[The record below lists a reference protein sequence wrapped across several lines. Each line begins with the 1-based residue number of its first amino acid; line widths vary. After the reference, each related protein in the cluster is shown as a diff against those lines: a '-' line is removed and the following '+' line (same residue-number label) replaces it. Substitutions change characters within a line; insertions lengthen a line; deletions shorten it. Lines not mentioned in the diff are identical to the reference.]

1 MGLTFLGSI
10 YIDLVNVVSCG
21 HLPTSSYTNS
31 GWDHALKTHLLYLI
45 LARRANC
52 LLVVNTRSLPKTAS
66 SNL

>member
-31 GWDHALKTHLLYLI
+31 GWDHALKT
-45 LARRANC
+45 
-52 LLVVNTRSLPKTAS
+52 P
-66 SNL
+66 